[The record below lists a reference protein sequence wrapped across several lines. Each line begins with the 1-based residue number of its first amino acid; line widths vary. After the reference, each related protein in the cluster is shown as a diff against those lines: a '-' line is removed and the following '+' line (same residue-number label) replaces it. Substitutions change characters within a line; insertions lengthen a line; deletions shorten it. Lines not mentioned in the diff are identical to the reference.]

1 MIHISPW
8 EATLGLIKGSP
19 PYSLRRRRSISTVL
33 TYARGSQRRQAI
45 KPSTG
50 AFAIATR
57 TGVCETSKWSPRRR
71 ILLDSRLRLSPKCR
85 RVPARLIVSRCSD
98 RPPNGHFRNSH
109 RARGSSL
116 SVSRLR
122 GNDERMPEER
132 GEKSNHN
139 NAKDKTPRVGP
150 EGFVVG
156 GQPVGIAHAKLLGR
170 PPASQAHQRLI
181 KIS

>member
-1 MIHISPW
+1 M
-8 EATLGLIKGSP
+8 IKGSP

-98 RPPNGHFRNSH
+98 RPPNGRFRNSH

-116 SVSRLR
+116 SVSRQR
-122 GNDERMPEER
+122 RSDDRMPKER
-132 GEKSNHN
+132 SEKRNHKN
-139 NAKDKTPRVGP
+139 PKDKAPCAAT
-150 EGFVVG
+150 EGLVVVR

-170 PPASQAHQRLI
+170 PPASQPHQTLI